1 MSGRFLSIEN
11 LPFCKGCGH
20 HIVSQNL
27 EKTLSSLP
35 DLSPLDVIVVT
46 DIGCIGIIDKQFT
59 THTVHGLHGRSVA
72 LAAGIAMAL
81 DNPKKKVV
89 ALLGD
94 GGATIG
100 LQHLM
105 EAAQRNIPL
114 TVIVHNN
121 MLYGMT
127 GGQPSGLTPRG
138 FKTPI
143 MPAGKPQA
151 GYDLCRV
158 LHATGAPSVRRLI
171 ALGDFSVELADALQ
185 VEGFSFVEAVELC
198 PSYGVKFNPN
208 RKLDDIAKEAGIE
221 IGRWQAAE
229 PRPPFRAERHEGRP
243 SLLDGEKPIPARY
256 SSPLKGRYTVI
267 LSGSAGEGV
276 QSAAEYLAQA
286 AMACGL
292 HATKKGSYPVTVGVG
307 FSMAEIILSSEPIH
321 FTGISEPDAVLVTSG
336 DGLGKVRGLVEKM
349 RKGVLYIDASLDS
362 PMTGA
367 SVAKHDFRGPLG
379 GRSAVF
385 VAVAMLLG
393 RSAVIPLE
401 AFMATLQGSSLGK
414 KLDFDKL
421 QKAARGC

>member
-1 MSGRFLSIEN
+1 MSGQFLSLEN

-20 HIVSQNL
+20 NIVSQNL
-27 EKTLSSLP
+27 EKALSSLP
-35 DLSPLDVIVVT
+35 GLSPLDVIVVT

-81 DNPKKKVV
+81 DDPKKKVI

-143 MPAGKPQA
+143 MPDGKPQT
-151 GYDLCRV
+151 GYDLCKV
-158 LHATGAPSVRRLI
+158 LHAAGAPSVRRIL
-171 ALGDFSVELADALQ
+171 ALGDFSAELADALQ
-185 VEGFSFVEAVELC
+185 VEGFSFVEAMELC

-221 IGRWQAAE
+221 IGKWRTTGE
-229 PRPPFRAERHEGRP
+229 RPSFHAERREKRP
-243 SLLDGEKPIPARY
+243 SLIENEKAIPVRY
-256 SSPLKGRYTVI
+256 TSTLKGRYTIV

-286 AMACGL
+286 AIACGL

-336 DGLGKVRGLVEKM
+336 DGLGKVRGIVEKM
-349 RKGVLYIDASLDS
+349 SRGTVYLDS
-362 PMTGA
+362 TLEAPATKA
-367 SVAKHDFRGPLG
+367 SVVKHDFRGPLG

-385 VAVAMLLG
+385 VALVTLLG
-393 RSAVIPLE
+393 RNSVIPPE
-401 AFMATLQGSSLGK
+401 AFVTVLKESSLGK

-421 QKAARGC
+421 RAAVSGY

>member
-1 MSGRFLSIEN
+1 MSGRFLSTEN

-20 HIVSQNL
+20 NIVSQNL
-27 EKTLSSLP
+27 EKALSAVP
-35 DLSPLDVIVVT
+35 GLSPLDVIVVT

-81 DNPKKKVV
+81 GNPKKKVI

-143 MPAGKPQA
+143 MPEGKPQN
-151 GYDLCRV
+151 GYDLCKV
-158 LHATGAPSVRRLI
+158 LHAAGAPAVRRLL
-171 ALGDFSVELADALQ
+171 ALGDFSAELTAAVQ

-208 RKLDDIAKEAGIE
+208 RKIDDIAREAGIE
-221 IGRWQAAE
+221 IGWWE
-229 PRPPFRAERHEGRP
+229 TPVPRTPFRAERHERCG
-243 SLLDGEKPIPARY
+243 SLLEREPSIAAQY
-256 SSPLKGRYTVI
+256 SSPLTGRYTVV
-267 LSGSAGEGV
+267 LAGSAGEGV

-286 AMACGL
+286 AISCGL

-307 FSMAEIILSSEPIH
+307 FSMAEIIISREPIN
-321 FTGISEPDAVLVTSG
+321 FTGISEPDAVLVTSS
-336 DGLGKVRGLVEKM
+336 DGLGKVRGIVEKM
-349 RKGVLYIDASLDS
+349 SKGALYLDASLDA
-362 PMTGA
+362 PATK
-367 SVAKHDFRGPLG
+367 VPLVKHDFRGPLG
-379 GRSAVF
+379 GRSAVY
-385 VAVAMLLG
+385 VAITLMLNRTG
-393 RSAVIPLE
+393 VMPSE
-401 AFMATLQGSSLGK
+401 AFFDILQQKSLGK
-414 KLDFDKL
+414 KLDFGKL
-421 QKAARGC
+421 RQVAE

>member
-1 MSGRFLSIEN
+1 MNGKFLSTEN

-27 EKTLSSLP
+27 EKALSSIAG
-35 DLSPLDVIVVT
+35 LSPLDVIVVT

-72 LAAGIAMAL
+72 LAAGIAMATE
-81 DNPKKKVV
+81 DPKKKVI

-105 EAAQRNIPL
+105 EAAQRNINM

-143 MPAGKPQA
+143 MPDGKPNI
-151 GYDLCRV
+151 GYDLCKV
-158 LHATGAPSVRRLI
+158 LHATGAPSVRRLL
-171 ALGDFSVELADALQ
+171 ALGDFTADLAAALA
-185 VEGFSFVEAVELC
+185 VPGFSFVEAMEIC

-221 IGRWQAAE
+221 IGHWQGPARE
-229 PRPPFRAERHEGRP
+229 PYRPATHDAPA
-243 SLLDGEKPIPARY
+243 SLFATEKPIAARHKA
-256 SSPLKGRYTVI
+256 PLKERYAVV

-276 QSAAEYLAQA
+276 QSAAEFLAQA
-286 AMACGL
+286 ALSCGL

-307 FSMAEIILSSEPIH
+307 FSTAEILLSPKPLH
-321 FTGISEPDAVLVTSG
+321 FTGISVPDAVIATSA
-336 DGLGKVRGLVEKM
+336 DGLGKVRGLIEKM
-349 RKGVLYIDASLDS
+349 TQGTVYLDASLEA
-362 PMTGA
+362 PATKA
-367 SVAKHDFRGPLG
+367 TVVKHDFRAPLG
-379 GRSAVF
+379 GRSAVL
-385 VAVAMLLG
+385 VALTMLLDRAG
-393 RSAVIPLE
+393 IMPTDSFLDILKD
-401 AFMATLQGSSLGK
+401 SSLGK
-414 KLDFDKL
+414 KIDFAKL
-421 QKAARGC
+421 RQKGG

>member
-1 MSGRFLSIEN
+1 MNNRFLSTEN

-20 HIVSQNL
+20 NIVSQNL
-27 EKTLSSLP
+27 EKALSSIEG
-35 DLSPLDVIVVT
+35 LSPLDVIVVT

-72 LAAGIAMAL
+72 LATGIAMAL
-81 DNPKKKVV
+81 GDPKKKVI

-105 EAAQRNIPL
+105 EAAQRNVDL

-127 GGQPSGLTPRG
+127 GGQPSGLTPCG

-143 MPAGKPQA
+143 MPEGKPNI
-151 GYDLCRV
+151 GYDLCKV
-158 LHATGAPSVRRLI
+158 LHAAGAPSVRRLL
-171 ALGDFSVELADALQ
+171 AAGDFSAELADALR
-185 VEGFSFVEAVELC
+185 VRGFSFVEALELC

-221 IGRWQAAE
+221 IGRWPGDASRAVYRPTIRPAA
-229 PRPPFRAERHEGRP
+229 A
-243 SLLDGEKPIPARY
+243 SLLDAEKPIAAKHKAT
-256 SSPLKGRYTVI
+256 LAGRCAVV

-276 QSAAEYLAQA
+276 QTAAEYLAQA

-307 FSMAEIILSSEPIH
+307 FSTAEILLSSEPIH
-321 FTGISEPDAVLVTSG
+321 FTGISVPDAVIATSQ
-336 DGLGKVRGLVEKM
+336 DGLNKVRGLVEKM
-349 RKGVLYIDASLDS
+349 TKGAVYLDASLES
-362 PMTGA
+362 PATKA
-367 SVAKHDFRGPLG
+367 TVVKHDFRGPLG
-379 GRSAVF
+379 GRSAVL
-385 VAVAMLLG
+385 VALVMLLG
-393 RSAVIPLE
+393 RAGIMPQE
-401 AFMATLQGSSLGK
+401 AFFEVLKESPLGK

-421 QKAARGC
+421 RQTAE

>member
-1 MSGRFLSIEN
+1 MNGRFLSTEN

-27 EKTLSSLP
+27 EKALSSIEGFA
-35 DLSPLDVIVVT
+35 PLDVIVVT
-46 DIGCIGIIDKQFT
+46 DIGCIGIIDKQFA

-72 LAAGIAMAL
+72 LAAGIAMATG
-81 DNPKKKVV
+81 NPKKKII

-105 EAAQRNIPL
+105 EAAQRNINL

-143 MPAGKPQA
+143 MPDGKPNI

-158 LHATGAPSVRRLI
+158 LHAAGAPSVRRLL
-171 ALGDFSVELADALQ
+171 ALGDFSNDLAEALK
-185 VEGFSFVEAVELC
+185 VPGFSFVEAMEIC

-221 IGRWQAAE
+221 VGHWAGPAREPYRPATHAA
-229 PRPPFRAERHEGRP
+229 PA
-243 SLLDGEKPIPARY
+243 SLFAAEKPIAARHKA
-256 SSPLKGRYTVI
+256 SLKERYAVV

-276 QSAAEYLAQA
+276 QSAAEFLAQA
-286 AMACGL
+286 ALSCGL

-307 FSMAEIILSSEPIH
+307 FSTAEILLSPQPLH
-321 FTGISEPDAVLVTSG
+321 FTGISVPDAVIATSQ
-336 DGLGKVRGLVEKM
+336 DGLNKVRGLVEKM
-349 RKGVLYIDASLDS
+349 TKGTLYLDASLEA
-362 PMTGA
+362 PATKA
-367 SVAKHDFRGPLG
+367 TVVKHDFRGPLG
-379 GRSAVF
+379 GRSAVL
-385 VAVAMLLG
+385 VALTMLLDRAG
-393 RSAVIPLE
+393 IMPTD
-401 AFMATLQGSSLGK
+401 AFLSVLKESSLGK
-414 KLDFDKL
+414 KLDFAKL
-421 QKAARGC
+421 RQTAG

>member
-1 MSGRFLSIEN
+1 MNNRFLSTEN

-20 HIVSQNL
+20 NLVSQNL
-27 EKTLSSLP
+27 EKALSLVAG
-35 DLSPLDVIVVT
+35 LSPLDVIVVT

-81 DNPKKKVV
+81 EDPKKKVV

-105 EAAQRNIPL
+105 EAAQRNINM

-143 MPAGKPQA
+143 MPDGKPNI
-151 GYDLCRV
+151 GYDLCKV
-158 LHATGAPSVRRLI
+158 LHATGAPSVRRIL
-171 ALGDFSVELADALQ
+171 ALGDLTADLAAALK
-185 VEGFSFVEAVELC
+185 VPGFSFVEAMEIC

-221 IGRWQAAE
+221 LGHWEGPKREPYRPAAHVA
-229 PRPPFRAERHEGRP
+229 PA
-243 SLLDGEKPIPARY
+243 SLFATEKPIAAKQKASLKERY
-256 SSPLKGRYTVI
+256 AVV

-276 QSAAEYLAQA
+276 QSAAEFLAQA
-286 AMACGL
+286 ALSCGL

-307 FSMAEIILSSEPIH
+307 FSTAEILLSPRPIH
-321 FTGISEPDAVLVTSG
+321 FTGISVPDAVIATSA
-336 DGLGKVRGLVEKM
+336 DGLGKVRGLIEKM
-349 RKGVLYIDASLDS
+349 TTGTVYLDASLDA
-362 PMTGA
+362 PATKA
-367 SVAKHDFRGPLG
+367 TVIKHDFRGPLG
-379 GRSAVF
+379 GRSAVL
-385 VAVAMLLG
+385 VALTMLLDRAG
-393 RSAVIPLE
+393 VMPTD
-401 AFMATLQGSSLGK
+401 AFFAILKESSLGK
-414 KLDFDKL
+414 KLDFAKL
-421 QKAARGC
+421 RQTAG

>member
-1 MSGRFLSIEN
+1 MNGKFLSTEN

-27 EKTLSSLP
+27 EKALSSVEG
-35 DLSPLDVIVVT
+35 LSPLDVIVVT

-72 LAAGIAMAL
+72 LAAGIAMAIE
-81 DNPKKKVV
+81 DPKKKVI

-105 EAAQRNIPL
+105 EAAQRNINM

-143 MPAGKPQA
+143 MPDGKPNI
-151 GYDLCRV
+151 GYDLCKV
-158 LHATGAPSVRRLI
+158 LHATGAPSVRRLL
-171 ALGDFSVELADALQ
+171 ALGDLTADLAAALKTP
-185 VEGFSFVEAVELC
+185 GFAFVEAMEIC

-221 IGRWQAAE
+221 LGHWEGPAREPYRPATHVAPASLFAA
-229 PRPPFRAERHEGRP
+229 
-243 SLLDGEKPIPARY
+243 EKPITASQKASLTERY
-256 SSPLKGRYTVI
+256 AVV

-276 QSAAEYLAQA
+276 QSAAEFLAQA
-286 AMACGL
+286 AISCDL

-307 FSMAEIILSSEPIH
+307 FSTAEILLSPRPIH
-321 FTGISEPDAVLVTSG
+321 FTGISVPDAVIATSQE
-336 DGLGKVRGLVEKM
+336 GLNKVRGLVEKM
-349 RKGVLYIDASLDS
+349 TKGTLYLDASLEA
-362 PMTGA
+362 PATKA
-367 SVAKHDFRGPLG
+367 TIVKHDFRGPLG
-379 GRSAVF
+379 GRSAVL
-385 VAVAMLLG
+385 VALTMLLDRAG
-393 RSAVIPLE
+393 IMPTDALLTVLKD
-401 AFMATLQGSSLGK
+401 SSLGK
-414 KLDFDKL
+414 KIDFAKL
-421 QKAARGC
+421 RQTAG